1 MVIVQDAQEL
11 AWPSTWDEAEAFARR
26 LVDGMG
32 CPIDE
37 GVLQTVVALN
47 LLGLRTSQSCEGHLD
62 GGLPY
67 PWLDF
72 YIGERPAW
80 YEQAQEDA
88 CREGQS
94 AEEEEAATDRLMAL
108 VAAYHHEN
116 PLYTRLTA
124 LLDAFY
130 ESKVSTPEKWRIIIR
145 FLHPGYYRLMP
156 LCGYHAQDWSET
168 VRAEHLARTQAE
180 MRVLGEW
187 LREQWQA
194 LQSEK
199 RQPEVIAH

>member
-1 MVIVQDAQEL
+1 MVIVQDTQQL
-11 AWPSTWDEAEAFARR
+11 AWPSTWDEAETFARR

-37 GVLQTVVALN
+37 GILQTVVALN

-72 YIGERPAW
+72 QTEECPTW

-94 AEEEEAATDRLMAL
+94 AEEEEAATTRLMDL
-108 VAAYHHEN
+108 VAAYHQEN
-116 PLYTRLTA
+116 PLFTRLTT
-124 LLDAFY
+124 LLDTFY
-130 ESKVSTPEKWRIIIR
+130 ESRSHIPEEWQIIVR

-156 LCGYHAQDWSET
+156 LCGYAVDEWPEAA
-168 VRAEHLARTQAE
+168 RAENLARAQAE
-180 MRVLGEW
+180 MQALGRW
-187 LREQWQA
+187 LREQGAQ
-194 LQSEK
+194 
-199 RQPEVIAH
+199 R